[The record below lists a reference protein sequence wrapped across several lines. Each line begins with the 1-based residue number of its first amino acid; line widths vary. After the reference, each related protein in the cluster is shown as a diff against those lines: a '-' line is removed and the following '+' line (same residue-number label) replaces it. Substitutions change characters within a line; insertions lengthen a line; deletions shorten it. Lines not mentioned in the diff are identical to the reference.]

1 MYTEYKTSFTSS
13 WSIPMY
19 LSTIDH
25 LAFILNYVIELS
37 VLEHVFDLR
46 TCKYGSLR
54 PHSQRSPALKCCPH
68 LAAASCLF

>member
-13 WSIPMY
+13 WSMLVY
-19 LSTIDH
+19 LSTVDR
-25 LAFILNYVIELS
+25 LAFVLNYVIELS
-37 VLEHVFDLR
+37 VLEYVFDLR

-54 PHSQRSPALKCCPH
+54 LHSQRSPALKCCPR